1 MFEVVSPLRTMENQM
16 RRSNL
21 MLQITMGVMG
31 GAASSQPLF
40 EDSKAFNPSSETA
53 MAITGPVI
61 LSTKRIV
68 FETGASL
75 DLEVHDAK
83 SSGNWGVSGDVPIAQ
98 VFRVSGDV
106 GPLRQGNTL
115 CGDQPIT
122 FMAAWNEESSG
133 FDYLGIAMFTGA
145 AAPTSVDDQTICA
158 TYFYSMDVSG

>member
-1 MFEVVSPLRTMENQM
+1 M
-16 RRSNL
+16 RRSIL
-21 MLQITMGVMG
+21 MLPMAMGVLG
-31 GAASSQPLF
+31 GPVSSQPLF
-40 EDSKAFNPSSETA
+40 EGSKAFNPSSETA

-61 LSTKRIV
+61 LSTKRMV
-68 FETGASL
+68 FETGGSL

-83 SSGNWGVSGDVPIAQ
+83 SSGNWGASGDVPIAQ

-133 FDYLGIAMFTGA
+133 FGYLGIAMFTGA
-145 AAPTSVDDQTICA
+145 AVPTSVADQNMCA
-158 TYFYSMDVSG
+158 TYFYSMDVGG